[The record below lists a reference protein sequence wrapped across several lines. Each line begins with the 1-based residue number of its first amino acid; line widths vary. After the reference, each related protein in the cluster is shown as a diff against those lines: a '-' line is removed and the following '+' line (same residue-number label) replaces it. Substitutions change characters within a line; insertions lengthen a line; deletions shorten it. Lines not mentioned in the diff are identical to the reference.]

1 MPTLG
6 HAEFKLTTETGEFD
20 AGLSKAEQSAKA
32 KSSSI
37 GNMLGPALK
46 GAIGAG
52 MGFAIGELGQSFNQL
67 DGAMAQLSAQTGV
80 TGSDLKGIK
89 GEVIDLSKSNL
100 QSQTAIAGVAENL
113 IAMQDVAAGNK
124 EEVKSLTEQYLKF
137 STATGLDAVQ
147 SVKDFDQVLD
157 VWGLTAAD
165 AGAIMD
171 KLVISHQRFG
181 TNVGESSAAL
191 SKLGPM
197 FQVLGV
203 DMDTSIGYLNL
214 FEASGIDA
222 ATTAGAFSKAV
233 MLLTDNTDM
242 SNKKLAL
249 IGQEI
254 GMTSEQFAAFTAS
267 SPEEKFNIIAKS
279 IGEIEDPTRR
289 TQVAIDMFG
298 AKAGIK
304 LAQALRESGGS
315 LDEFM
320 ISEEEA
326 AGASEK
332 AAHAIESTLTN
343 RLKLLGNQVK
353 GTAMDLT
360 KDFAPALQVVG
371 IMGPKMGAMMGGMV
385 GAFGKIG
392 PMLNPI
398 AIGTKMWAAAQWL
411 LNVAMSANPILLV
424 VVAIVALGAAVY
436 LVIRYWDQILPL
448 LQSVGAA
455 FQKLGQWIMGGVK
468 VAFEWIKD
476 NWPMLAGILL
486 GPLGIFAGML
496 AGDSFG
502 LRTKLVELF
511 QGMLDSAV
519 GIFGGLGSAL
529 MGVWNNNVVP
539 FFTDTIPNFFKDNW
553 VPILVTIFTGIPGL
567 LFMAFRDQI
576 MGAFGTVTS
585 VFTDTIPGFF
595 KGTFIP
601 LLTGIFI
608 GIPAAI
614 FGAFTGAVLSAW
626 NSVTTFFTVD
636 IPNFFKNNWQTI
648 LIGVFTGIP
657 GLLIATFR
665 DQFWGA
671 VQGIAGTITGA
682 ATNIAGWFMT
692 GLQAI
697 GTQLIALG
705 ASIPGLIWQGLES
718 MKGWFLDQIGG
729 LVGELTGKLDPRN
742 WFSLGIVGQG
752 ALIPGMLWDGIATTY
767 PQLLANLDVAV
778 AGVEAKLD
786 PQQWHSLSPNECGM
800 KLIELIWG
808 GAQAAFPALNS
819 WLTGSFVPGV
829 LGKLDPRG
837 WFCKTPNECGF
848 DLIQMIWEGA
858 QSAFPALNSWL
869 TGSFVPGLLGKLDPR
884 GWFCKTPT
892 QCGFDMLQ
900 MLWEGAQAAFP
911 ALNSWLTGSF
921 IPQILG
927 VLDPRSW
934 FGSPGLIMRGE
945 SIPDLIWQ
953 GILNQKD
960 LVIARVTEWAKS
972 FPDLIGKGLRDGA
985 GALGNA
991 AGDMIG
997 GIVKGIPNPAKIDL
1011 PWSVPYEYG
1020 GEIAGEIAGGMC
1032 AGAPKIYQSADVMM
1046 MGAYKGI
1053 RNSADFIVN
1062 AAQNVGACVAPAVE
1076 AGLLMT
1082 MGPLMSTVQSD
1093 GSDLMTSLSDGVT
1106 QATPVAEAAATAS
1119 GTSVVGAVGAGI
1131 AAGMPAVTEA
1141 FKWETTVVE
1150 DLTWKLGVLQ
1160 QSHDAIATS
1169 ITGIKTAIDT
1179 AKGSLDYFASAPL
1192 VGTQKFSDATFA
1204 LGQSMDTLQL
1214 KINKLELQKLGLD
1227 PESKKAKDLDDQIKA
1242 LGDEMS
1248 ELRLR
1253 ASNVQLEESL
1263 ALDKPQRQIDAML
1276 STTKELTF
1284 QEIVDGITA
1293 AQGKLT
1299 YLNPLLEEA
1308 NKLYESQTIDLD
1320 ALQTSL
1326 ADHNKLLGDL
1336 ASALGTLPDD
1346 LKGVATA
1353 LTQDLG
1359 TALADVFAT
1368 KGADSAVTKA
1378 QTLFGELAA
1387 VLTTGGEQDLIPALQ
1402 TELNNALALWTGPTG
1417 LGGLAPA
1424 ALAAGTD
1431 TATALA
1437 SGIQIGTPG
1446 VLTAT
1451 QSCLEAF
1458 VAGMGGPEALAKMG
1472 AVGDAWVQ
1480 EMSACLGVV
1489 RNVAGQSGTDA
1500 AVTYVEQLIAS
1511 FGAQSEPATT
1521 ALKTLLDQLKLIRDA
1536 ELSGE
1541 LSGDALATKLSD
1553 TITAA
1558 APAIEA
1564 AGKATVTTTGG
1575 VMQTEGTAQGQ
1586 NTADTLMQTLGQAMT
1601 GYSGQASQW
1610 GGAVVAYC
1618 ASGMYQYAVGG
1629 EARSYVEGTGRALID
1644 GVVAG
1649 LDAEQG
1655 ALYDRIRQ
1663 IIDSAIQAAQ
1673 DAAGTASPSTKFARI
1688 GGMMGAGLTLG
1699 WEHSLSDFLEGMKQL
1714 DPLRVGAPDWLR
1726 GLKGGSALQP
1736 QVAGGGGGKTYNVT
1750 IHNPQPMA
1758 AEDSIRRRLI
1768 TFSHLGI

>member
-1 MPTLG
+1 
-6 HAEFKLTTETGEFD
+6 
-20 AGLSKAEQSAKA
+20 
-32 KSSSI
+32 
-37 GNMLGPALK
+37 
-46 GAIGAG
+46 
-52 MGFAIGELGQSFNQL
+52 
-67 DGAMAQLSAQTGV
+67 
-80 TGSDLKGIK
+80 
-89 GEVIDLSKSNL
+89 
-100 QSQTAIAGVAENL
+100 
-113 IAMQDVAAGNK
+113 
-124 EEVKSLTEQYLKF
+124 
-137 STATGLDAVQ
+137 
-147 SVKDFDQVLD
+147 
-157 VWGLTAAD
+157 
-165 AGAIMD
+165 
-171 KLVISHQRFG
+171 
-181 TNVGESSAAL
+181 
-191 SKLGPM
+191 
-197 FQVLGV
+197 
-203 DMDTSIGYLNL
+203 
-214 FEASGIDA
+214 
-222 ATTAGAFSKAV
+222 
-233 MLLTDNTDM
+233 
-242 SNKKLAL
+242 
-249 IGQEI
+249 
-254 GMTSEQFAAFTAS
+254 
-267 SPEEKFNIIAKS
+267 
-279 IGEIEDPTRR
+279 
-289 TQVAIDMFG
+289 
-298 AKAGIK
+298 
-304 LAQALRESGGS
+304 
-315 LDEFM
+315 
-320 ISEEEA
+320 
-326 AGASEK
+326 
-332 AAHAIESTLTN
+332 
-343 RLKLLGNQVK
+343 
-353 GTAMDLT
+353 
-360 KDFAPALQVVG
+360 
-371 IMGPKMGAMMGGMV
+371 
-385 GAFGKIG
+385 
-392 PMLNPI
+392 
-398 AIGTKMWAAAQWL
+398 
-411 LNVAMSANPILLV
+411 
-424 VVAIVALGAAVY
+424 
-436 LVIRYWDQILPL
+436 
-448 LQSVGAA
+448 
-455 FQKLGQWIMGGVK
+455 
-468 VAFEWIKD
+468 
-476 NWPMLAGILL
+476 
-486 GPLGIFAGML
+486 
-496 AGDSFG
+496 
-502 LRTKLVELF
+502 
-511 QGMLDSAV
+511 
-519 GIFGGLGSAL
+519 
-529 MGVWNNNVVP
+529 
-539 FFTDTIPNFFKDNW
+539 
-553 VPILVTIFTGIPGL
+553 
-567 LFMAFRDQI
+567 
-576 MGAFGTVTS
+576 
-585 VFTDTIPGFF
+585 
-595 KGTFIP
+595 
-601 LLTGIFI
+601 
-608 GIPAAI
+608 
-614 FGAFTGAVLSAW
+614 
-626 NSVTTFFTVD
+626 
-636 IPNFFKNNWQTI
+636 
-648 LIGVFTGIP
+648 
-657 GLLIATFR
+657 
-665 DQFWGA
+665 
-671 VQGIAGTITGA
+671 
-682 ATNIAGWFMT
+682 
-692 GLQAI
+692 
-697 GTQLIALG
+697 
-705 ASIPGLIWQGLES
+705 
-718 MKGWFLDQIGG
+718 
-729 LVGELTGKLDPRN
+729 
-742 WFSLGIVGQG
+742 
-752 ALIPGMLWDGIATTY
+752 
-767 PQLLANLDVAV
+767 
-778 AGVEAKLD
+778 
-786 PQQWHSLSPNECGM
+786 
-800 KLIELIWG
+800 
-808 GAQAAFPALNS
+808 
-819 WLTGSFVPGV
+819 
-829 LGKLDPRG
+829 
-837 WFCKTPNECGF
+837 
-848 DLIQMIWEGA
+848 
-858 QSAFPALNSWL
+858 
-869 TGSFVPGLLGKLDPR
+869 
-884 GWFCKTPT
+884 
-892 QCGFDMLQ
+892 
-900 MLWEGAQAAFP
+900 
-911 ALNSWLTGSF
+911 
-921 IPQILG
+921 
-927 VLDPRSW
+927 
-934 FGSPGLIMRGE
+934 
-945 SIPDLIWQ
+945 
-953 GILNQKD
+953 
-960 LVIARVTEWAKS
+960 
-972 FPDLIGKGLRDGA
+972 
-985 GALGNA
+985 
-991 AGDMIG
+991 
-997 GIVKGIPNPAKIDL
+997 
-1011 PWSVPYEYG
+1011 
-1020 GEIAGEIAGGMC
+1020 
-1032 AGAPKIYQSADVMM
+1032 
-1046 MGAYKGI
+1046 
-1053 RNSADFIVN
+1053 
-1062 AAQNVGACVAPAVE
+1062 
-1076 AGLLMT
+1076 
-1082 MGPLMSTVQSD
+1082 
-1093 GSDLMTSLSDGVT
+1093 
-1106 QATPVAEAAATAS
+1106 
-1119 GTSVVGAVGAGI
+1119 
-1131 AAGMPAVTEA
+1131 MPAVTEA